1 MNIPKVDNI
10 LRPVKSIFQE
20 TNKKKISLTKKKSS
34 VNLREKAE
42 LHHSVNIC

>member
-20 TNKKKISLTKKKSS
+20 TKKKKNLTDKKQ
-34 VNLREKAE
+34 VQ
-42 LHHSVNIC
+42 C